1 MKVATLIEELQ
12 KLDPDLECV
21 VADYDGTWYELTQ
34 PEVHKVDYLLDGE
47 GTIHWEAVLL

>member
-12 KLDPDLECV
+12 KLDPDLDCV
-21 VADYDGTWYELTQ
+21 VADRDGSWCALTQ

-47 GTIHWEAVLL
+47 GTIHGEAVLL